1 MTWRDPIF
9 TMRERDKFLRVLLL
23 HFLKKNDKEEYKNCP
38 RIFNNFLF
46 LSSMA
51 LLQAFFKED
60 EEKDED
66 LFAISILCFLTLIVE
81 VR

>member
-1 MTWRDPIF
+1 
-9 TMRERDKFLRVLLL
+9 
-23 HFLKKNDKEEYKNCP
+23 
-38 RIFNNFLF
+38 
-46 LSSMA
+46 MA